1 MGKSKGCCCRQ
12 RFCSACLLGLFSCHW
27 THKKG
32 LKTSKCDC
40 AWFFLLFCVGLL
52 ALAWLYVALITLNDF
67 HNLNEFVFQKTEWW
81 LDWSVVMLSV
91 TATLVIYSS
100 LLLILA
106 LCLQLCH
113 QPLKLHWLH
122 KGLLILTALIVVA
135 AFVGLEIQWSEQWE
149 SAHIALQSWED
160 SQTVA
165 CLGQPSLG
173 AQGPWKGQ
181 PPCIVSCQATG
192 PFLHIGAV
200 AGLTML
206 AWPVAACFY
215 HISHAD
221 SPGSIERG
229 KQSSSP
235 TLWAGI
241 FQPDARKTFLSPRA
255 EHLGEPQG
263 EMVGCPWLQAF
274 SQNWAVFCWGC
285 PDLDTRQ
292 AFSPR
297 AAANPAMLGIGQGE
311 QIPRINGKMKSTLR
325 VLLLLLYLGATL
337 ALYLAPLGIDSPCFL
352 EQSQLP
358 PKPALFGHRGAPML
372 APENTMMSFQKAVN
386 CGLSVLETDVRVSA
400 DGIPFL
406 MHDETLLRTT
416 NVQEVFPTQAHAKA
430 TTFSWTQLQQLD
442 AGSWFLQKHPFSTA
456 WSLSEEEMAQARKQ
470 HVLSL
475 KELLAEAKR
484 HQVSVIFDLMP
495 LEDPH
500 YERLVN
506 ITVETVLQSGIGQ
519 ELILWL
525 PNQFR
530 KQVKQQAPRFQ
541 HIYGLESLVNKTIR
555 FPRVNLAYQKLSSAE
570 ISEYHRNNIS
580 VNLYVINAPWLFSL
594 LWCAGTSSVT
604 TNACQVLQK
613 MQRPTWL
620 LKMVLEKGLK
630 RFQLR
635 CAPDEDPQ
643 PLVRVKQERPEAPD
657 VALPLAS
664 FGRALRFQRFFWE
677 QPVLGACWQQLL
689 RLLESVSG
697 ACIAQPKKSSRCR
710 GSSRQP
716 GCCISSCKTGTR
728 DLPQQD
734 PDPRITVQPQ
744 DRIRELP
751 TLLDDN
757 FLLDVGLGVPPTNKA
772 VCTGWETMLL

>member
-1 MGKSKGCCCRQ
+1 MGKSRGCCCRQ
-12 RFCSACLLGLFSCHW
+12 RFCSTCLLGLFSCHW

-40 AWFFLLFCVGLL
+40 TWFFLLFCVGLL

-135 AFVGLEIQWSEQWE
+135 AFVGLEIQWSEEWE
-149 SAHIALQSWED
+149 SAHIAL
-160 SQTVA
+160 
-165 CLGQPSLG
+165 
-173 AQGPWKGQ
+173 
-181 PPCIVSCQATG
+181 QATG

-215 HISHAD
+215 HISHA
-221 SPGSIERG
+221 
-229 KQSSSP
+229 
-235 TLWAGI
+235 A
-241 FQPDARKTFLSPRA
+241 
-255 EHLGEPQG
+255 LG
-263 EMVGCPWLQAF
+263 
-274 SQNWAVFCWGC
+274 
-285 PDLDTRQ
+285 
-292 AFSPR
+292 
-297 AAANPAMLGIGQGE
+297 
-311 QIPRINGKMKSTLR
+311 

-372 APENTMMSFQKAVN
+372 APENTLMSFQKAVN

-456 WSLSEEEMAQARKQ
+456 WSLSEEEMAQARRQ

-506 ITVETVLQSGIGQ
+506 ITVETVLQSGISQ

-541 HIYGLESLVNKTIR
+541 HIYGLESLVNKTVR

-570 ISEYHRNNIS
+570 ISEYRRSNIS

-620 LKMVLEKGLK
+620 LPRATYRMIWIVTDCVSFLLVLSAFLLLK
-630 RFQLR
+630 RWSWKK
-635 CAPDEDPQ
+635 DS
-643 PLVRVKQERPEAPD
+643 KGSNSD
-657 VALPLAS
+657 V
-664 FGRALRFQRFFWE
+664 
-677 QPVLGACWQQLL
+677 LL
-689 RLLESVSG
+689 TKIHSLLSE
-697 ACIAQPKKSSRCR
+697 
-710 GSSRQP
+710 
-716 GCCISSCKTGTR
+716 
-728 DLPQQD
+728 
-734 PDPRITVQPQ
+734 
-744 DRIRELP
+744 
-751 TLLDDN
+751 
-757 FLLDVGLGVPPTNKA
+757 
-772 VCTGWETMLL
+772 